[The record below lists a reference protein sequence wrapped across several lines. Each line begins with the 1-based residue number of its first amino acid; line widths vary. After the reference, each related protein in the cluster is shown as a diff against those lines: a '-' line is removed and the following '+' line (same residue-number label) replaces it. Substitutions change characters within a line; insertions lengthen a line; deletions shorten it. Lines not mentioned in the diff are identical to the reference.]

1 MLYHAI
7 SLAAESPL
15 LRYPTC
21 TLKKTKC
28 RIKVAG
34 SRLNTWNTVNDDDDD
49 DDDDDSSALA
59 NTRP

>member
-1 MLYHAI
+1 MLLYHAI

-21 TLKKTKC
+21 TFKKKTKYS
-28 RIKVAG
+28 ITVAG
-34 SRLNTWNTVNDDDDD
+34 PRLNTWKTVN